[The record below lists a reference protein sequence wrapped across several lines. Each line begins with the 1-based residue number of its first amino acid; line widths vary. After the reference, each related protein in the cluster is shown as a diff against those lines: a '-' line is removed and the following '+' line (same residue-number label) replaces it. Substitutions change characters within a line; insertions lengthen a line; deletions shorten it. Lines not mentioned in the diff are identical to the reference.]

1 MGHKIHKHMSG
12 GKSSSSPLNQQSA
25 RYKDQRGGSVMSQ
38 DYRDPKVTDAEI
50 KARILA
56 EREEAKLMGLTG
68 LRGDRSMLVDEY
80 SGTVTSPTPGGLGDR
95 IAYIPSKESLPGID
109 PEIYELGRGAVKD
122 SLSLVNR
129 GMGGTAERLYGE
141 NLAKDL
147 RMATS
152 PDSYEAILRSAVEEG
167 GKPGFEGGASE
178 VDPVSGRRG
187 YTPRNLQD
195 IQSSQRM
202 TDKEKSSI
210 LKDIIKSKL
219 FNK

>member
-12 GKSSSSPLNQQSA
+12 GKLSSPLNQQGV
-25 RYKDQRGGSVMSQ
+25 RYRDQRGGSVMSQ

-50 KARILA
+50 KAKILA
-56 EREEAKLMGLTG
+56 EREKAKGMDLRG
-68 LRGDRSMLVDEY
+68 LRGKPSMLVDEY
-80 SGTVTSPTPGGLGDR
+80 SGTTTSPTPGGLGDR
-95 IAYIPSKESLPGID
+95 IAYIPSQESLPGID
-109 PEIYELGRGAVKD
+109 PEIYELGGGAVKD

-147 RMATS
+147 RMAKS

-167 GKPGFEGGASE
+167 GKPGFEGGVYE
-178 VDPVSGRRG
+178 VNPVSGKRG

-195 IQSSQRM
+195 IQFSQKI
-202 TDKEKSSI
+202 TDKERSSI